1 MEQIEDVII
10 NANILP
16 EILYRHI
23 SGDRVRICE
32 VDGIISL
39 IPIDSPVQSETPISD
54 DLLGILKGAGIKNTD
69 DIKNM
74 RLEL

>member
-16 EILYRHI
+16 EILYRRI
-23 SGDRVRICE
+23 RSDKVRICE
-32 VDGIISL
+32 ADGVVSL

-54 DLLGILKGAGIKNTD
+54 GLLGILKGAGIKNTD